1 MAMEHIEKNWLPQ
14 ECFPAVYKIN
24 GSFMSL
30 ICLAYISNR
39 RLTMLL
45 SVWANQTP

>member
-1 MAMEHIEKNWLPQ
+1 MENSEKNWFTK

-24 GSFMSL
+24 GSAFMSL

-45 SVWANQTP
+45 SV